1 MSDDNDYVVDYGV
14 HGDDDEDN
22 GYDVNDD
29 DADAANDAAADAH
42 AVADADAVADAG
54 DDADDDADDA
64 DADDIGGREAAP
76 GAEYRQLPARVTSS
90 LPSSTHF

>member
-1 MSDDNDYVVDYGV
+1 MVADDNDAVVDYGV

-29 DADAANDAAADAH
+29 DAGDND
-42 AVADADAVADAG
+42 ADADA
-54 DDADDDADDA
+54 ADDA

-76 GAEYRQLPARVTSS
+76 GAGAEYRQLPARVTSS
-90 LPSSTHF
+90 LHSSTHF